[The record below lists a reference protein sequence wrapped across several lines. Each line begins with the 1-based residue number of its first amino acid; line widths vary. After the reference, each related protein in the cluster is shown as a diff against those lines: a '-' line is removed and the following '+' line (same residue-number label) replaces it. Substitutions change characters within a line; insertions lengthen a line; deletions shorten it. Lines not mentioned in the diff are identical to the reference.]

1 VTRRLAV
8 SLACSLAACGGP
20 QRPATL
26 VPQSP
31 NEALKQFMEAVNAN
45 DLTRMG
51 NLFGSDRGPASS
63 FQDAGY
69 LRNQLTTIQIYLKH
83 SGYRII
89 EGPIPAAPLN
99 PTFKNVP
106 GPNKLRDCR
115 IELQR
120 GGCNHVLP
128 ITLVRT
134 NSGSWLVYD
143 VHLESAGNP
152 SRGCRPEQPGT
163 RP

>member
-1 VTRRLAV
+1 VLVA
-8 SLACSLAACGGP
+8 LGALACGGP
-20 QRPATL
+20 GPKPP

-31 NEALKQFMEAVNAN
+31 QQALDQFMAAVKAN
-45 DLTRMG
+45 DLQRMG
-51 NLFGSDRGPASS
+51 TLFGSDRGPASS
-63 FQDAGY
+63 FQDAAY
-69 LRNQLTTIQIYLKH
+69 LKNQLTTIQVYLDH
-83 SGYRII
+83 TGYRVI
-89 EGPIPAAPLN
+89 EGPLPAAPVN

-106 GPNKLRDCR
+106 SPDKLRDVK

-120 GGCNHVLP
+120 GACNVVLP

-134 NSGSWLVYD
+134 NSGGWLVYD

-152 SRGCRPEQPGT
+152 ARGCPQPGT